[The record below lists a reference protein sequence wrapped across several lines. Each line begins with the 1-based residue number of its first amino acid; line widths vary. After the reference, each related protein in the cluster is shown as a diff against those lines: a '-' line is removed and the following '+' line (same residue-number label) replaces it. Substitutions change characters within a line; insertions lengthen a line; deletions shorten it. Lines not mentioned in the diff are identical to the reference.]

1 MSLYVHPVQGV
12 LNILPVSAQ
21 FCVHTPFIIVNCL
34 DYGDLNYKETTQSST
49 TPLHLIRK
57 RSHSNSGHC
66 TTPMQD
72 DQSCLAQIPSRFNE
86 HPEGNLPR
94 FNEYLNDLNDLDAY
108 LGSMNTLMAA
118 YQKFATLLSS
128 IVFVPIAAPSENVI

>member
-1 MSLYVHPVQGV
+1 
-12 LNILPVSAQ
+12 
-21 FCVHTPFIIVNCL
+21 
-34 DYGDLNYKETTQSST
+34 
-49 TPLHLIRK
+49 
-57 RSHSNSGHC
+57 
-66 TTPMQD
+66 MQD

>member
-1 MSLYVHPVQGV
+1 LS
-12 LNILPVSAQ
+12 
-21 FCVHTPFIIVNCL
+21 
-34 DYGDLNYKETTQSST
+34 
-49 TPLHLIRK
+49 
-57 RSHSNSGHC
+57 
-66 TTPMQD
+66 
-72 DQSCLAQIPSRFNE
+72 QIPSRFNE